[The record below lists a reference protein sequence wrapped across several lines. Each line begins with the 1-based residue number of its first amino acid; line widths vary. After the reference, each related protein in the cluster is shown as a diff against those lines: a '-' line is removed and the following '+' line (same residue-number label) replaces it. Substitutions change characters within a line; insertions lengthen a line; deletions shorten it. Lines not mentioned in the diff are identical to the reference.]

1 MIVAGSYSHR
11 SSTSLLLNLGWRQAP
26 EFAQKVKIM
35 KSIAYDDSTTN
46 AEIYDADIPVT
57 PQEALVIGV
66 YAAVDDAAGR
76 ELVQL
81 RREEGVV
88 PSCKRGCCIC
98 CGQHIQTNIA
108 EAHALGQY
116 IKRRFSARQISDLRR
131 RTRQWLAWE
140 VARRG
145 RPASAAPAHGPDL
158 SGYDPCCP
166 LLVDRA
172 CSAYPVR
179 PVICRTHFVSSD
191 PAACRSSHDHRPA
204 AIAPVVLTSII
215 RSAGPFS
222 KPLRA
227 DIENAGLD
235 FSRSIMLLPHWL
247 ALEMGW
253 DAIVL

>member
-1 MIVAGSYSHR
+1 VR
-11 SSTSLLLNLGWRQAP
+11 
-26 EFAQKVKIM
+26 IM
-35 KSIAYDDSTTN
+35 KFVAEDDITTN
-46 AEIYDADIPVT
+46 AEAGGADIPVT

-66 YAAVDDAAGR
+66 YASVDDAAGR

-88 PSCKRGCCIC
+88 PSCMRGCCSC

-116 IKRRFSARQISDLRR
+116 IKRRFSPRQVSDLQR

-145 RPASAAPAHGPDL
+145 RPALATPAHGPDL

-166 LLVDRA
+166 LLVD
-172 CSAYPVR
+172 
-179 PVICRTHFVSSD
+179 
-191 PAACRSSHDHRPA
+191 PAACRPAHDLRPA

-215 RSAGPFS
+215 RAAGPFS

-253 DAIVL
+253 DTPAP

>member
-1 MIVAGSYSHR
+1 VKSVADDD
-11 SSTSLLLNLGWRQAP
+11 
-26 EFAQKVKIM
+26 
-35 KSIAYDDSTTN
+35 IATN
-46 AEIYDADIPVT
+46 AEACGAIPVT
-57 PQEALVIGV
+57 PQEALVVSV

-76 ELVQL
+76 ALVQL

-88 PSCKRGCCIC
+88 PSCKRGCCSC

-116 IKRRFSARQISDLRR
+116 IKRRFSPRQTSDLRR

-140 VARRG
+140 IARRG
-145 RPASAAPAHGPDL
+145 RPASVGPTHGPDL

-172 CSAYPVR
+172 CSAYPAR

-191 PAACRSSHDHRPA
+191 PAACRPSHDHQPA

-215 RSAGPFS
+215 RATGPFS

-247 ALEMGW
+247 AREMGW
-253 DAIVL
+253 DSP

>member
-1 MIVAGSYSHR
+1 
-11 SSTSLLLNLGWRQAP
+11 
-26 EFAQKVKIM
+26 M
-35 KSIAYDDSTTN
+35 KSVVGDDIATN
-46 AEIYDADIPVT
+46 AEACGADIPVT

-81 RREEGVV
+81 RREEDVV
-88 PSCKRGCCIC
+88 PSCKRGCCSC
-98 CGQHIQTNIA
+98 CGQHIQTNMA

-116 IKRRFSARQISDLRR
+116 IKRRFSPRQTSDLRR
-131 RTRQWLAWE
+131 RTQQWLAWE
-140 VARRG
+140 TARRG
-145 RPASAAPAHGPDL
+145 RPAPAAPTHGPDL

-166 LLVDRA
+166 LLVDRV

-191 PAACRSSHDHRPA
+191 PAACRPAHDHRPA
-204 AIAPVVLTSII
+204 ASAPVVLTSIL
-215 RSAGPFS
+215 RAAGPFS

-253 DAIVL
+253 DAPAP

>member
-1 MIVAGSYSHR
+1 MEFVA
-11 SSTSLLLNLGWRQAP
+11 
-26 EFAQKVKIM
+26 EDD
-35 KSIAYDDSTTN
+35 IATN
-46 AEIYDADIPVT
+46 AEACGADIPVT

-66 YAAVDDAAGR
+66 YASVDDAAGR

-81 RREEGVV
+81 RRKEDVV
-88 PSCKRGCCIC
+88 PSCKRGCCSC

-116 IKRRFSARQISDLRR
+116 IKRRFSPRQTGDLRR
-131 RTRQWLAWE
+131 RTQQWLAWE

-145 RPASAAPAHGPDL
+145 RPAAVAPAHGPDL

-172 CSAYPVR
+172 CSVYPVR

-191 PAACRSSHDHRPA
+191 PAACRPSHDLRPA
-204 AIAPVVLTSII
+204 AIAPVVLTSIT
-215 RSAGPFS
+215 RATGPFS
-222 KPLRA
+222 KSLQT

-253 DAIVL
+253 DAPAPEPADP

>member
-1 MIVAGSYSHR
+1 MKFVADDD
-11 SSTSLLLNLGWRQAP
+11 
-26 EFAQKVKIM
+26 
-35 KSIAYDDSTTN
+35 IASN
-46 AEIYDADIPVT
+46 AEARGADIPVT

-66 YAAVDDAAGR
+66 YASVDDAAAR

-81 RREEGVV
+81 RRKEDVV
-88 PSCKRGCCIC
+88 PSCKRGCCSC

-116 IKRRFSARQISDLRR
+116 IKRRFSARQTSDLRR
-131 RTRQWLAWE
+131 RTLKWLAWE
-140 VARRG
+140 VVRRG
-145 RPASAAPAHGPDL
+145 RPASAAPARGPDL

-191 PAACRSSHDHRPA
+191 PAACRASHDLRPA
-204 AIAPVVLTSII
+204 ATAPVVLTSII
-215 RSAGPFS
+215 RAAGPFS
-222 KPLRA
+222 KPLKT

-253 DAIVL
+253 DAIAPGPLNRSPF